1 MKAVKVHQLHNDHQL
16 NVGDVLVYNHD
27 QDKTLA
33 TLDIGY
39 ISSKVVDDKK
49 NGEWYKVIW
58 FHEKNSKGEQHI
70 YTTEESINTIKD
82 WTAGLYFPVVR

>member
-1 MKAVKVHQLHNDHQL
+1 MFKNSSVHKLHNDHQL
-16 NVGDVLVYNHD
+16 NVGDVFIYGSERDGN
-27 QDKTLA
+27 
-33 TLDIGY
+33 LDIGY

-58 FHEKNSKGEQHI
+58 FHEKNSNGEQHI

>member
-16 NVGDVLVYNHD
+16 NVGDVLVYNHE
-27 QDKTLA
+27 

-39 ISSKVVDDKK
+39 ISSKVVDNKK
-49 NGEWYKVIW
+49 LGEWYRVTW
-58 FHEKNSKGEQHI
+58 FHEKNSKGEQRI
-70 YTTEESINTIKD
+70 YTTEESIVTIKD